1 MPNTF
6 ILTLSCPQRPGIVHA
21 VTAFLFGHG
30 CDIVE
35 HRQFDDPIRHALFLR
50 TEFVARGDTDAA
62 QLSAAFRSEVA
73 DEFAMDFQLS
83 DDNPQRVL
91 VMVSKMGHCL
101 NDLIFR
107 WRAGSL
113 NADLVAVVSNHE
125 DLRPMAEAGGLPFI
139 HVPVT
144 PESKPQA
151 EQRLLE
157 LVDEYGADLVVLA
170 RYMQVLSDN
179 LCLKLLGPGHQH
191 PPLVPARVQG
201 RQAVPPGLRSRG
213 QARRSHRPLRDPGPR
228 RGPDHRAGGHPDRPQ
243 LRPPGLD
250 DRRPRRRG
258 DRTGP
263 GREVALGATRA
274 AQRAQHRRFPLKLH
288 RPPLRVD
295 RRSVAGPRRPVRRI
309 VGPRLSGGI
318 EVGTQTASAHQPRP
332 TNHPKDLK

>member
-1 MPNTF
+1 VPNTF
-6 ILTLSCPQRPGIVHA
+6 ILTLSCPERPGIVHA

-50 TEFVARGDTDAA
+50 TEFVARGDTDTDAT

-73 DEFAMDFQLS
+73 DEFAMDFQLA
-83 DDNPQRVL
+83 DDKPQRVL

-113 NADLVAVVSNHE
+113 HADLVAVVSNHE

-157 LVDEYGADLVVLA
+157 LVDEYSADVVVLA
-170 RYMQVLSDN
+170 RYMQVLSDT
-179 LCLKLLGPGHQH
+179 LCLKLLGRAINIHHSFLPGFKGAKPYHQAFDRGVK
-191 PPLVPARVQG
+191 LV
-201 RQAVPPGLRSRG
+201 
-213 QARRSHRPLRDPGPR
+213 
-228 RGPDHRAGGHPDRPQ
+228 
-243 LRPPGLD
+243 
-250 DRRPRRRG
+250 
-258 DRTGP
+258 
-263 GREVALGATRA
+263 GATAHYVTPDLDEGPIIEQEVIRIDHNYDPRA
-274 AQRAQHRRFPLKLH
+274 LT
-288 RPPLRVD
+288 
-295 RRSVAGPRRPVRRI
+295 I
-309 VGPRLSGGI
+309 VGRDAEAIALARAVRWHS
-318 EVGTQTASAHQPRP
+318 ERRVLLNERSTVVFR
-332 TNHPKDLK
+332 

>member
-1 MPNTF
+1 VPNTF

-50 TEFVARGDTDAA
+50 TEFVARGDTDAV
-62 QLSAAFRSEVA
+62 QLSAAFRFEVA

-83 DDNPQRVL
+83 NDSPQRVL

-157 LVDEYGADLVVLA
+157 LLDEYGADLVVLA

-179 LCLKLLGPGHQH
+179 LCLKLLGRAINIHHSFLPGFKGAKPYHQAFDRGVK
-191 PPLVPARVQG
+191 LV
-201 RQAVPPGLRSRG
+201 
-213 QARRSHRPLRDPGPR
+213 
-228 RGPDHRAGGHPDRPQ
+228 
-243 LRPPGLD
+243 
-250 DRRPRRRG
+250 
-258 DRTGP
+258 
-263 GREVALGATRA
+263 GATAHYVTPDLDEGPIIEQEVIRIDHNYDPRA
-274 AQRAQHRRFPLKLH
+274 LT
-288 RPPLRVD
+288 
-295 RRSVAGPRRPVRRI
+295 I
-309 VGPRLSGGI
+309 VGRDAEAIALARAVRWHS
-318 EVGTQTASAHQPRP
+318 ERRVLLNERSTVVFR
-332 TNHPKDLK
+332 